1 MRSETTSENVRN
13 FIVEN
18 LMRDT
23 GTTRLEPTDNLIEL
37 GIIDSLGIQKLIG
50 FLESSFSIE
59 ISDEELLPE
68 NFETVTAICSFVN
81 GKMNSANV

>member
-13 FIVEN
+13 FIEEN

-23 GTTRLEPTDNLIEL
+23 GTARLEPEDNLIEL

-81 GKMNSANV
+81 GKMNNANV